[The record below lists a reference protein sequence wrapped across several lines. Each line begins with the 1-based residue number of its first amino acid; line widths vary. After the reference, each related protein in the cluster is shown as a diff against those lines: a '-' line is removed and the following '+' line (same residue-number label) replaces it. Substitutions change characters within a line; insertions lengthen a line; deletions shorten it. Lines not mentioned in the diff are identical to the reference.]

1 MQYRNLGRSGLKV
14 SEICLGTMTFG
25 HTTDEREAA
34 AIMDAAFDAG
44 VNFFDCSNTY
54 AKGQSEEML
63 GNLLKDRRHEA
74 VIGTKVFNPTGPA
87 PNDSGLSRLNILRA
101 VEDSLRRLQ
110 TDYLDV
116 YYLHHTDDQT
126 PLDETLRALDD
137 LVRDGKVRY
146 IACSNYEAWRLL
158 ESIWISDTKGLE
170 RFIAYQPQYNLVV
183 RDIEPEILP
192 VCRLKGVGV
201 VPWGPLAGGF
211 LTGKYKPGERTAP
224 GTRSEEN
231 WVFMDRM
238 FAPNAD
244 DTLKTLLRLSKEVG
258 CTPATLALR
267 WVLEQNG
274 VSSAI
279 VGARTADQF
288 RKSLEAVDFAPPA
301 DTLRRLTQISAP
313 RMRYPQI
320 SESTM
325 TERRRNAL
333 RPPWAAE

>member
-1 MQYRNLGRSGLKV
+1 
-14 SEICLGTMTFG
+14 
-25 HTTDEREAA
+25 
-34 AIMDAAFDAG
+34 
-44 VNFFDCSNTY
+44 
-54 AKGQSEEML
+54 
-63 GNLLKDRRHEA
+63 
-74 VIGTKVFNPTGPA
+74 
-87 PNDSGLSRLNILRA
+87 
-101 VEDSLRRLQ
+101 
-110 TDYLDV
+110 
-116 YYLHHTDDQT
+116 
-126 PLDETLRALDD
+126 
-137 LVRDGKVRY
+137 
-146 IACSNYEAWRLL
+146 
-158 ESIWISDTKGLE
+158 
-170 RFIAYQPQYNLVV
+170 VV

-267 WVLEQNG
+267 WVLEQDG